1 MEYEITSR
9 EVRSAKRTLSV
20 IAIVGAFVSVF
31 CTAIRAMLGSKI
43 EEFSGALPGL
53 LGLGIILGLFVALL
67 AFNSRLQVDLDEK
80 ESLEHATLNN
90 TEN

>member
-20 IAIVGAFVSVF
+20 IAIVGALVCVF
-31 CTAIRAMLGSKI
+31 CAAIRVMLGSKI
-43 EEFSGALPGL
+43 QEFSGALPGL

-67 AFNSRLQVDLDEK
+67 AFNTRLQVDLDEK

>member
-20 IAIVGAFVSVF
+20 IAIVGVF
-31 CTAIRAMLGSKI
+31 CAAIRAMLGSKI
-43 EEFSGALPGL
+43 QEFSGALPGL